1 MSVYSFEA
9 ILIRPE
15 GVGTWT
21 YLNLPKQV
29 SETFGTKG
37 QVKVKGTVNGHPF
50 RSTVMPHGDGT
61 HYLVVGKDIR
71 HQIHATQG
79 DTVSVTVELDFASRQ
94 VEVPDDL
101 EQALSMNAPAQEA
114 FDKLAYSH
122 KKEYVNWIMS
132 AKHENTRQRRIEK
145 TLEMLSQGKKLRG

>member
-1 MSVYSFEA
+1 
-9 ILIRPE
+9 
-15 GVGTWT
+15 
-21 YLNLPKQV
+21 
-29 SETFGTKG
+29 
-37 QVKVKGTVNGHPF
+37 
-50 RSTVMPHGDGT
+50 MPHGDGT

-79 DTVSVTVELDFASRQ
+79 DTVSVTVELDFANRQ

-122 KKEYVNWIMS
+122 KKEYVNWITS

>member
-9 ILIRPE
+9 VLIRPE

-29 SETFGTKG
+29 SETFGTQG

-50 RSTVMPHGDGT
+50 RSTVMPHGNGT

-101 EQALSMNAPAQEA
+101 EQALSMNAPAREA